1 MGTISK
7 EDMKLFYMTD
17 SIDDAY
23 KYLTKEIVK
32 AHLKGKNF

>member
-1 MGTISK
+1 
-7 EDMKLFYMTD
+7 MKLFYMTD

-32 AHLKGKNF
+32 VHLKGKNF